1 MAANGTSEEQALLSE
16 KAWLQQQ
23 NHGLMQQLASLQQQH
38 AQMAAAAA
46 GGGPPMPGGGGP
58 PGGGG
63 APAVPHNPDWS
74 EQVNPENGQRYFWN
88 ARTGESTY
96 TRPPDFNP
104 QGARAAAGGMGQLT
118 QQKGP
123 AGANLFIVRKMRRG
137 EYDAFNDMD
146 LHREFSKC
154 AARTPSADAPR
165 ARARSVGMARGEG
178 SRAARSRPHSPR
190 RFGKVTRAEMTLDK
204 ETGWSKGFGFVSFAS
219 VAEADA
225 ALAGLHGSWVDGRE
239 MKVEK
244 TKEDH

>member
-23 NHGLMQQLASLQQQH
+23 NAGLMQQLASLQQQH
-38 AQMAAAAA
+38 AQMAAAA
-46 GGGPPMPGGGGP
+46 GGPPMPGGGP

-74 EQVNPENGQRYFWN
+74 EQVNPDNGQRYFWN

-146 LHREFSKC
+146 LHREFSKW
-154 AARTPSADAPR
+154 AARAPPADAPR
-165 ARARSVGMARGEG
+165 ARVERGDGEGGGGRSRGAITPSLASQVWQGDARG
-178 SRAARSRPHSPR
+178 
-190 RFGKVTRAEMTLDK
+190 D
-204 ETGWSKGFGFVSFAS
+204 
-219 VAEADA
+219 DA
-225 ALAGLHGSWVDGRE
+225 
-239 MKVEK
+239 
-244 TKEDH
+244 